1 MCQCWRLKPK
11 NCSSSCIGPMTG
23 SQLGISSQ
31 DGPDARTWVILQ
43 RFSGHYAAL
52 VLGLIPACSVVGFPL
67 SSRLFL
73 PLAGLFSLLRRGPV
87 FAPGI
92 KFPGASDGGYVRGP
106 ENLYLRGRF
115 RVLLISGV
123 FPYLCR
129 YENG

>member
-1 MCQCWRLKPK
+1 MGHLATLFRALCRPG
-11 NCSSSCIGPMTG
+11 SGPVFVLIWG
-23 SQLGISSQ
+23 
-31 DGPDARTWVILQ
+31 
-43 RFSGHYAAL
+43 L
-52 VLGLIPACSVVGFPL
+52 VPACSVVFFPL

-129 YENG
+129 YENRELEHLYTKLQGSVW